1 LSKVCGDV
9 MKFLNIF
16 IIMLIFPKVAYA
28 YIDPGTMTIILQVL
42 GSIFVGTVVF
52 FRSIKEI
59 ILRFYY
65 RIFPSK
71 KKKNGSL

>member
-1 LSKVCGDV
+1 
-9 MKFLNIF
+9 
-16 IIMLIFPKVAYA
+16 MLIFPKVAYA

>member
-1 LSKVCGDV
+1 

-52 FRSIKEI
+52 FRSIKEF

-65 RIFPSK
+65 KIFPSK

>member
-1 LSKVCGDV
+1 

-28 YIDPGTMTIILQVL
+28 YIDPGMMTIVLQVL

-52 FRSIKEI
+52 FRSIK
-59 ILRFYY
+59 
-65 RIFPSK
+65 
-71 KKKNGSL
+71 G